1 MGCFERRTST
11 VWGDL
16 PVSEQFTSNIQ
27 KGGALLDDTR
37 RVVEVWDPGIGPE
50 ENLARIAGE
59 NLLAKA
65 SRARVDDVLLR
76 IIRPRFVDP
85 GPHLLP
91 SLKGLLGDTRAFTEA
106 CYYET
111 ARDDQLL
118 AAFAEGPL
126 WSWWQDG
133 RVRVDI
139 AEVTAWLVKLAAAG
153 ATPAWSDS
161 VRTKV
166 ARGLLS
172 ALRNF
177 GILRGSLHKEFA
189 HPNMSPTGFAYVAWR
204 EHEQGASSRA
214 LVASPVWSRWL
225 LDTGRVLNLF
235 GQAASLGVL
244 RFSQAGS
251 AVRIDWL
258 VGRLEEV
265 TGAAA

>member
-1 MGCFERRTST
+1 
-11 VWGDL
+11 
-16 PVSEQFTSNIQ
+16 VSQQFTSNIQ

-37 RVVEVWDPGIGPE
+37 RVVEVWDPGTVPA
-50 ENLARIAGE
+50 ENLARIAGA

-65 SRARVDDVLLR
+65 SGVRVDDVLLR

-85 GPHLLP
+85 GPHVLP
-91 SLKGLLGDTRAFTEA
+91 ALKGLLGDTRAFTEA

-111 ARDDQLL
+111 ARDDPLL

-139 AEVTAWLVKLAAAG
+139 AEVTAWLAKLAAAG
-153 ATPAWSDS
+153 DTPAWSDS

-177 GILRGSLHKEFA
+177 GILQGSIRKEFA
-189 HPNMSPTGFAYVAWR
+189 NPNMSPIGFAYVAWR

-214 LVASPVWSRWL
+214 LVASPVWHRWL
-225 LDTGRVLNLF
+225 LDTGRVLDLF
-235 GQAASLGVL
+235 AQAARLRVL

-251 AVRIDWL
+251 AVRVDWL
-258 VGRLEEV
+258 VGSLEEI
-265 TGAAA
+265 TRATT